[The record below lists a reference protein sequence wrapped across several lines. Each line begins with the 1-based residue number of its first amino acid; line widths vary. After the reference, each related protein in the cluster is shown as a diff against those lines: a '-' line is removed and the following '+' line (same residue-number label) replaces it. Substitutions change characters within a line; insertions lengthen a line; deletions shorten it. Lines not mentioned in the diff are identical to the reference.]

1 MVNVCIGIKLNYPMI
16 TFWIIVIHLQVPLIY
31 QYVQVMKNGLTL
43 YTGRC
48 QTLSISV
55 SILHLTQSHVNSFA
69 NLFHR
74 TLSPTVI
81 FH

>member
-16 TFWIIVIHLQVPLIY
+16 TFSIIVIQLQVPLIY

-43 YTGRC
+43 YNGRC

-55 SILHLTQSHVNSFA
+55 SILHLTQSHIISFA

-74 TLSPTVI
+74 TFSPTVI

>member
-1 MVNVCIGIKLNYPMI
+1 MVNVCFGIKLNYPMI

-55 SILHLTQSHVNSFA
+55 SILHLTQSHIISFA

-74 TLSPTVI
+74 TFSPTLI

>member
-43 YTGRC
+43 YTGRY
-48 QTLSISV
+48 QKLSISV
-55 SILHLTQSHVNSFA
+55 SILHLTQSHIISFA

-74 TLSPTVI
+74 TFSPTVI